1 MTLTA
6 TRPTTVEWSA
16 PFDALDVGQTFVTR
30 ARTVTEADVVGF
42 ASLTG
47 DWHPQHSDAEWA
59 ADSAFGERIAHGLL
73 VVSLAGGLVPFDPS
87 RVIALRRLADVVFKR
102 AVLLG
107 DTVCVH
113 GKLAELRPVDDDT
126 GLATFSWTI
135 ANQHGQ
141 TVCRARVEVLWRAD
155 VPAGSDDGFVA
166 IPL

>member
-30 ARTVTEADVVGF
+30 ARTVTEVDVVGF

-73 VVSLAGGLVPFDPS
+73 VVSLAGGLVPFDPR

-113 GKLAELRPVDDDT
+113 GKLVDLRPVDDDA

>member
-16 PFDALDVGQTFVTR
+16 PFDALDVGQTFVPR
-30 ARTVTEADVVGF
+30 AA
-42 ASLTG
+42 
-47 DWHPQHSDAEWA
+47 
-59 ADSAFGERIAHGLL
+59 
-73 VVSLAGGLVPFDPS
+73 
-87 RVIALRRLADVVFKR
+87 
-102 AVLLG
+102 
-107 DTVCVH
+107 
-113 GKLAELRPVDDDT
+113 

>member
-73 VVSLAGGLVPFDPS
+73 VVSLAGGLVPFDPR
-87 RVIALRRLADVVFKR
+87 RVIALRRIADVVFKR
-102 AVLLG
+102 AVKLG
-107 DTVCVH
+107 DTICVH
-113 GKLAELRPVDDDT
+113 GKLAELRPVDEEA
-126 GLATFSWTI
+126 GLVTFTWTI

-141 TVCRARVEVLWRAD
+141 TVSRARVEVLWRAD
-155 VPAGSDDGFVA
+155 VPAGSDDGFVP